1 MKAFTLLLG
10 LLVAGGAAAEPYAV
24 GDSVEPLTLKD
35 QHGDEHAIDASARLV
50 LFSRSKA
57 GSDVLKS
64 ALHRWTEDS
73 LAQRN
78 IVYVADIHTIPALIR
93 RGFVIPAMRKASYP
107 ILLDKEGELTSR
119 FPSEKDEA
127 TLVFLDNFQVERLL
141 FTSSWEEARQ
151 AMESVPEAKADLPEA
166 LPDAEAEAAA
176 PS

>member
-1 MKAFTLLLG
+1 MKAFTVLLG
-10 LLVAGGAAAEPYAV
+10 LLVAGGAAGEPYAV
-24 GDSVEPLTLKD
+24 GESVDPLTLID
-35 QHGDEHAIDASARLV
+35 QHGDERVVDASTRLV

-64 ALHRWTEDS
+64 ALQRWTEDS

-93 RGFVIPAMRKASYP
+93 RGFVIPAMRKALYP

-119 FPSEKDEA
+119 FPSEKDQA
-127 TLVFLDNFQVERLL
+127 ALVFLDDFQVERVL
-141 FTSSWEEARQ
+141 FTSSFEEARQ
-151 AMESVPEAKADLPEA
+151 AMESVPETKADSPEA
-166 LPDAEAEAAA
+166 LPDAEAETAA